1 MCSESSTPSISQR
14 GCTSGT
20 PGSKRQA
27 SAQAAVDLAPAAG
40 SPAGSPLSQ
49 PVSDVNAFASSEGFM
64 PVLTDNSG
72 LSVHP
77 HFTVP
82 ADSGDTP
89 PPVGDAGASMVGP
102 SGPPTGSSTG
112 TDGLL
117 HDTLPSPEDLLPK
130 PVTAADD
137 LAVTEEHAE
146 VGGDGGVELQV
157 REALAALS
165 VSGPR
170 VAAGSLS
177 DGVPREVKAL
187 MADSVASKVA
197 AVCIPLGCH

>member
-1 MCSESSTPSISQR
+1 
-14 GCTSGT
+14 
-20 PGSKRQA
+20 
-27 SAQAAVDLAPAAG
+27 
-40 SPAGSPLSQ
+40 
-49 PVSDVNAFASSEGFM
+49 M

-89 PPVGDAGASMVGP
+89 PPVGDARASMVGP

-197 AVCIPLGCH
+197 VVCISLGCH